1 MRSMRNK
8 KTRKKTRKS
17 HSIKERVKR
26 AFYRIPAWQ
35 RKYLADTKESIDRII
50 SQMTRQV
57 ELAKERKQRINIQKA
72 FSSTAQTLS
81 RHSGEGTRRFLYKIL
96 KSEWT
101 SVYNHYNT
109 YVYNLGYSSADYF
122 YDPNNS
128 NLTQESSYI
137 VINLK
142 LPNKPRGVSY
152 DTLSIEYDFSQEYS
166 YAEMN

>member
-8 KTRKKTRKS
+8 RIRKS
-17 HSIKERVKR
+17 YSVREKVER

-35 RKYLADTKESIDRII
+35 RKYLADTKESVDRII

-81 RHSGEGTRRFLYKIL
+81 RHSGEGTRRFLYKIF

-109 YVYNLGYSSADYF
+109 YVYGLGYSSADYF
-122 YDPNNS
+122 YNPNNS
-128 NLTQESSYI
+128 SLTQQGSNI
-137 VINLK
+137 TMNLS
-142 LPNKPRGVSY
+142 LPNKSRGTYY
-152 DTLSIEYDFSQEYS
+152 DALIIEYDFSQEYS
-166 YAEMN
+166 YAQMI

>member
-8 KTRKKTRKS
+8 RIRKS
-17 HSIKERVKR
+17 YSVREKVER

-35 RKYLADTKESIDRII
+35 RKYLADTKEGVDRII

-81 RHSGEGTRRFLYKIL
+81 RHSGEGTRRFLFKIL

-109 YVYNLGYSSADYF
+109 YVYGLGYSSADYF
-122 YDPNNS
+122 YNPNNS
-128 NLTQESSYI
+128 NLTQQGSNI
-137 VINLK
+137 TMTLN
-142 LPNKPRGVSY
+142 LPNKSRGISY

>member
-1 MRSMRNK
+1 
-8 KTRKKTRKS
+8 
-17 HSIKERVKR
+17 
-26 AFYRIPAWQ
+26 
-35 RKYLADTKESIDRII
+35 
-50 SQMTRQV
+50 MTRQV

-109 YVYNLGYSSADYF
+109 YVYSLGYSSADYF

-128 NLTQESSYI
+128 DLTQESSYI
-137 VINLK
+137 VMNLK

-152 DTLSIEYDFSQEYS
+152 DTLSIEYDFSKEYS

>member
-1 MRSMRNK
+1 MRNMRNNRIK
-8 KTRKKTRKS
+8 KTTIADK
-17 HSIKERVKR
+17 VKR
-26 AFYRIPAWQ
+26 AFYRVPAWQ
-35 RKYLADTKESIDRII
+35 RKYLAENKEAEERII
-50 SQMTRQV
+50 LQMTKQV

-81 RHSGEGTRRFLYKIL
+81 RHSGEGTRRFLFKIL

-109 YVYNLGYSSADYF
+109 YVYGLGYSSADYF
-122 YDPNNS
+122 YNPNNS
-128 NLTQESSYI
+128 SLTQQGSNI
-137 VINLK
+137 TMTLN
-142 LPNKPRGVSY
+142 LPNKSRGISY